1 MNRLVIAPSI
11 LVADFGPPA
20 EEVPAVDAWPRKSR
34 VFAKHLQRQ
43 AGGVTDSNNDEGF
56 EGGRTISPA

>member
-20 EEVPAVDAWPRKSR
+20 EEVPVVDAWTPQVPLCIPKTLS
-34 VFAKHLQRQ
+34 VLM
-43 AGGVTDSNNDEGF
+43 GEG
-56 EGGRTISPA
+56 IA

>member
-20 EEVPAVDAWPRKSR
+20 EEVPVVDAWTPQ
-34 VFAKHLQRQ
+34 VPCLCQ
-43 AGGVTDSNNDEGF
+43 APAAGVVTDSNNDEGF